1 MANQILE
8 LLVLAVM
15 LGGIYAL
22 VAVGITLIFGVLN
35 IINAAHGEF
44 FAIGGYAALI
54 ASKLLPSQA
63 PLGIALGAVAGFA
76 LGALAYRFLFEPLRN
91 RASAGTA
98 GPLFLVLT
106 LGLSIF
112 MQSSMLAVAGGD
124 YYRVPPQI
132 SGGVDLN
139 FIYLTNQRLM
149 IVVVA
154 VVSLVGLFLFLR
166 YARQGAAIRAV
177 AQNPQAAQAV
187 GIPLTRIFTLT
198 VALGC
203 ALAALGGA
211 LLTPIINVFP
221 TVGFPLTIKAFAITI
236 LGGLGNVLGALL
248 ASFLIAA
255 IEVFSIFVIPSEW
268 KDAIAF
274 GSMILVLLVK
284 PNGLLGRSSR

>member
-1 MANQILE
+1 MTGQIIE
-8 LLVLAVM
+8 LLVLAIM

-44 FAIGGYAALI
+44 FAVGGYAALI
-54 ASKLLPSQA
+54 ASVLLPAYS
-63 PLGIALGAVAGFA
+63 PLGIVLGTAAGFA
-76 LGALAYRFLFEPLRN
+76 LGAAVYRLLFEPLRN
-91 RASAGTA
+91 RASARTA

-112 MQSSMLAVAGGD
+112 MQNSMLAIAGGD

-132 SGGVDLN
+132 RGGVDLT
-139 FIYLTNQRLM
+139 FIYLTNQRIM

-154 VVSLVGLFLFLR
+154 VTSLVALFLFLR

-177 AQNPQAAQAV
+177 AQNAPAAEAV

-211 LLTPIINVFP
+211 LLTPIMNVFP

-248 ASFLIAA
+248 ASFVIAA
-255 IEVFSIFVIPSEW
+255 VEVFSIFVIPSEW

-274 GSMILVLLVK
+274 GTMIAVLLVK
-284 PNGLLGRSSR
+284 PSGLLGRASR